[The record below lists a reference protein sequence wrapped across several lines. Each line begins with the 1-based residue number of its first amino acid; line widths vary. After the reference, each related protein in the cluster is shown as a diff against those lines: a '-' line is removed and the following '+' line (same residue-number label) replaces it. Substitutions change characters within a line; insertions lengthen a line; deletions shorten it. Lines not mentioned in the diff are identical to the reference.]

1 MDPQMSSL
9 GIDTEPPWSL
19 HLSLRPMGSPQRGQG
34 KDVDLGSTNGI
45 PDELQIDALLPISDH
60 LTGSGV
66 TSPFYA

>member
-1 MDPQMSSL
+1 
-9 GIDTEPPWSL
+9 
-19 HLSLRPMGSPQRGQG
+19 MGSPQRGQG

-66 TSPFYA
+66 TSPFYALSLIHI